1 MKQVGLY
8 FGSFNPIHIGHLM
21 VADYAINHFN
31 LDEVHLIVSPH
42 NPFKE
47 QKDLLNID
55 DRLMLASY
63 STIDNSKILVNQIE
77 TKLPQPSYTSNTL
90 KVISDEN
97 KDCEFYIIMGLDVFL
112 EIDSWKDADYILTH
126 NIIVFP
132 RVKTDNDENALDLFN
147 NKLKFI
153 NEKYNIDTKIT
164 YAKNARINNISSTF
178 IRNEIKNNKSIQY
191 YVSNNIVNII
201 KQKRFYHD

>member
-201 KQKRFYHD
+201 KQKRFYHE